1 MRRREF
7 IKLLGGAAVGWPLA
21 ASAQVQPK
29 IPRVGHVLVGS
40 LADWQTS
47 QFRQGLRELG
57 YIEGQTILME
67 LRWAEGRLERIPE
80 LVAELVGLKVDV
92 LAALSGPAAVAAKN
106 ATQTIPIVI
115 IANDPVGQGLVGSL
129 SRPGGNVTG
138 LSYLSEDII
147 GKFRHCQRIGRHP
160 QKQLIGAPD
169 DDSPTKSKVTQITPP
184 QLELFPRARRFRSRE
199 SGRFAR
205 GLVRTTSPRRKL
217 RCGRALP
224 SAWAAR
230 LPGLSGGAARRD
242 RQSTEGASAERY

>member
-57 YIEGQTILME
+57 YIEGQTILLE
-67 LRWAEGRLERIPE
+67 LRRAEGRLERIPE

-147 GKFRHCQRIGRHP
+147 GKRW
-160 QKQLIGAPD
+160 
-169 DDSPTKSKVTQITPP
+169 SS
-184 QLELFPRARRFRSRE
+184 
-199 SGRFAR
+199 
-205 GLVRTTSPRRKL
+205 
-217 RCGRALP
+217 
-224 SAWAAR
+224 
-230 LPGLSGGAARRD
+230 
-242 RQSTEGASAERY
+242 